1 MLDILLSSL
10 VAGLLFGSVLA
21 LVALGL
27 TIIFGVMDIV
37 NFAHGEFLMLG
48 MYTGL
53 ISAEATGLDPVLML
67 PVAAFVGFVLGV
79 VCYSGFIRFLLRG
92 PMIAQLLGTFGL
104 MLLLRNLALLIFGPE
119 DRAVMSGVLV
129 GRSFDLG
136 MGVIIPATKLAAAG
150 FSVLAFVGVWLLINR
165 TRLGKALKATSLNAQ
180 GARYMGIPTE
190 KMNALAWG
198 IGGGSVM
205 VAGAILV
212 NFWSVTPFT
221 GLLFTMMAFAIV
233 ALGGFGSVP
242 GAFFAGLV
250 VGLITELP
258 GFWDFVTYTFEV
270 EWMYDVPMTSF
281 KYMWVYLAYSGLAVL
296 QGVSLQVN
304 EGETVAIVGSNGAGK
319 STLLRAVMGTQ
330 PVFEGA
336 IRFQGEAIHN
346 LRTEAIVRK
355 GIVYVPEEK
364 MLFSPLTVEENILM
378 GGYILSDESRIQH
391 NLEVMYELFPQLHER
406 RQQAAATL
414 SGGEQ
419 QMLAIGRGL
428 MSDPKVLMLDEPSL
442 GLAPKLVDEVLDTV
456 GRLKQQGMTIV
467 LVEQNVRE
475 ALDLADRAYVLQT
488 GRIVAEGTG
497 AELQQSDLFRSA
509 FLGI

>member
-1 MLDILLSSL
+1 VTEIRNSRPLLEIDNIK
-10 VAGLLFGSVLA
+10 V
-21 LVALGL
+21 
-27 TIIFGVMDIV
+27 
-37 NFAHGEFLMLG
+37 
-48 MYTGL
+48 
-53 ISAEATGLDPVLML
+53 
-67 PVAAFVGFVLGV
+67 
-79 VCYSGFIRFLLRG
+79 R
-92 PMIAQLLGTFGL
+92 
-104 MLLLRNLALLIFGPE
+104 
-119 DRAVMSGVLV
+119 
-129 GRSFDLG
+129 
-136 MGVIIPATKLAAAG
+136 
-150 FSVLAFVGVWLLINR
+150 
-165 TRLGKALKATSLNAQ
+165 
-180 GARYMGIPTE
+180 
-190 KMNALAWG
+190 
-198 IGGGSVM
+198 
-205 VAGAILV
+205 
-212 NFWSVTPFT
+212 
-221 GLLFTMMAFAIV
+221 
-233 ALGGFGSVP
+233 
-242 GAFFAGLV
+242 
-250 VGLITELP
+250 
-258 GFWDFVTYTFEV
+258 
-270 EWMYDVPMTSF
+270 
-281 KYMWVYLAYSGLAVL
+281 YSGLAVL
-296 QGVSLQVN
+296 QGVSAQVN

-336 IRFQGEAIHN
+336 IRFQVEAIHN